1 VDFTESSTIARA
13 FSSVAMVRNVGE
25 GAGNAEGPSECLGN
39 HALSGGGPNGVDAD
53 VVQPLVGTSRSRVR
67 TRLTF
72 SSALAAPL
80 IMNTG
85 REFLPI
91 GGFSGSNPSPT
102 LARLIYLIK
111 SHQVSSF
118 FIPLRPG
125 GDDPRL
131 VWIRRHCLRTGT
143 RPQTAGVEFG
153 VYTCLPGLSKSSISA
168 ITSSPSTS

>member
-72 SSALAAPL
+72 WKSPADQPDSARPL
-80 IMNTG
+80 
-85 REFLPI
+85 L
-91 GGFSGSNPSPT
+91 
-102 LARLIYLIK
+102 LL
-111 SHQVSSF
+111 
-118 FIPLRPG
+118 
-125 GDDPRL
+125 
-131 VWIRRHCLRTGT
+131 
-143 RPQTAGVEFG
+143 
-153 VYTCLPGLSKSSISA
+153 ISA
-168 ITSSPSTS
+168 MAALSYAWGMSNFPLESFYAAAARSMGSSWRDFFFGAVDPSGR